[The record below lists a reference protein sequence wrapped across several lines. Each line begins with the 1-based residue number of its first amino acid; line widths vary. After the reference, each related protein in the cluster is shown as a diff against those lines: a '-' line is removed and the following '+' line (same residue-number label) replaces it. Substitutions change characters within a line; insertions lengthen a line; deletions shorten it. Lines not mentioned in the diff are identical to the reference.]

1 MRLNDLMNREKE
13 LTQNIAEL
21 NRAYNET
28 LENADNLWAQMEKE
42 YKDKIC
48 KCEMVESNLK
58 SKIGQLEERLSKDSE
73 YAHERIS
80 TLEEAENSL
89 KNRVSKLNKE
99 NKDLIAKHAAL
110 LEEYTVLKD
119 EYRKLQEYLKGPVAE
134 NLDRE
139 KRKAI
144 TLEEELTLSTKLLKE
159 VEEQHKSEVGQMR
172 GSLLNASKE
181 LNHIEVTNSE
191 LREEVETLEGR
202 IRELLTL
209 RNSDEER
216 IKHLTEELQ
225 SKQVQISQ
233 QQQHPSSNHRGGFG
247 RSLAQELERPV
258 KGTYSKLGYEIHPLS
273 RKFPGDSD
281 SSGSEDKVK
290 FPVAKAAPEA
300 KEVKSLAETIILNA
314 ESRGIRA
321 PKKSFVEETI

>member
-42 YKDKIC
+42 YKDKIS
-48 KCEMVESNLK
+48 KCETVESNLK
-58 SKIGQLEERLSKDSE
+58 SKIAQLEERLSKDSE

-80 TLEEAENSL
+80 HLEEAENSL

-99 NKDLIAKHAAL
+99 NKDLVAKHAVL
-110 LEEYTVLKD
+110 LEEYTTLKD
-119 EYRKLQEYLKGPVAE
+119 EYRKLQNYLKGTVAE
-134 NLDRE
+134 NIERE
-139 KRKAI
+139 KRKIVA
-144 TLEEELTLSTKLLKE
+144 LEEELTLSTSLLQE
-159 VEEQHKSEVGQMR
+159 AEENHKSEVGHMR
-172 GSLLNASKE
+172 GKLLSATKE

-191 LREEVETLEGR
+191 LREEVETLECR

-209 RNSDEER
+209 RNCDEER

-225 SKQVQISQ
+225 SKQAQISQ
-233 QQQHPSSNHRGGFG
+233 LQLHPTHNNHRGGFG

-258 KGTYSKLGYEIHPLS
+258 KGSYSKLGYEIHPLN

-281 SSGSEDKVK
+281 SSGSEV
-290 FPVAKAAPEA
+290 
-300 KEVKSLAETIILNA
+300 
-314 ESRGIRA
+314 
-321 PKKSFVEETI
+321 